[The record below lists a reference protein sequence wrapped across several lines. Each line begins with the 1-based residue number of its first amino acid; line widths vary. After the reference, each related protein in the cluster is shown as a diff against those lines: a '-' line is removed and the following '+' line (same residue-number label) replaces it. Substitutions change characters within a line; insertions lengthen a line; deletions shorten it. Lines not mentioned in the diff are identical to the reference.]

1 MRIKILQINVIANSG
16 STGKIAEKI
25 GRQVLKEG
33 WESYIAYGR
42 WACSS
47 QSQLIKI
54 GNKIDIFNHVIGS
67 RLLDKHGCFS
77 THATKI
83 LIKKIKEINPDIIH
97 LHNIHGYFLNYKILF
112 DFLSQYNKPIVWT
125 LHDCWS
131 FTGHC
136 SHYTAAK
143 CNKWQTQCFKC
154 PIINSYP
161 KSFIDNSKNNYT
173 KKKVIFTQLQNL
185 HIVTVSDWLHNQVSH
200 SFLKNYPIHTICNG
214 INLNTFKPTVSTIR
228 KKLQVENKFIIL
240 SVASYWNNLKGLD
253 DFIKLAN
260 LLDDKYVIILV
271 GIKKTQLNMLPKNII
286 GIPRTEN
293 VEELVDLYSAADIYA
308 SFSIEET
315 FGMTIAE
322 SMACG
327 TPAIVYNSTAC
338 PELVTDNTGF
348 IITPH
353 DLERVIDII
362 SKVKKTGKNIYSP
375 ICRKHIETCFAEE
388 KTYTQYLSLYKKL
401 LNL

>member
-16 STGKIAEKI
+16 SRGKIAEKI
-25 GRQVLKEG
+25 GIQILKEG

-42 WACSS
+42 WAYSS
-47 QSQLIKI
+47 KSKLIKI
-54 GNKIDIFNHVIGS
+54 GNKIDIFSHVIGS
-67 RLLDKHGCFS
+67 RLLDKHGYFS
-77 THATKI
+77 IHATKK

-112 DFLSQYNKPIVWT
+112 DFISQYNKPIVWT

-143 CNKWQTQCFKC
+143 CNKWQTLCFKC

-161 KSFIDNSKNNYT
+161 KSFIDNSKNNYI
-173 KKKVIFTQLQNL
+173 KKKTIFTHPANL
-185 HIVTVSDWLHNQVSH
+185 HIVTVSDWLHNQVDQ

-214 INLNTFKPTVSTIR
+214 INLNTFKPKVSTIR
-228 KKLQVENKFIIL
+228 KKLKIENKFVIL
-240 SVASYWNNLKGLD
+240 SIASYWNNLKGLN
-253 DFIKLAN
+253 DFIQFAN

-271 GIKKTQLNMLPKNII
+271 GVKKAQLKMLPSNII
-286 GIPRTEN
+286 GIPKTEN
-293 VEELVDLYSAADIYA
+293 IEELVDLYSAADIYA

-327 TPAIVYNSTAC
+327 TPVIVYNSTAC
-338 PELVTDNTGF
+338 PELVTNNTGF
-348 IITPH
+348 IVNPH
-353 DLERVIDII
+353 DFEKVIEAIV
-362 SKVKKTGKNIYSP
+362 KVEKIGKNAYSQ
-375 ICRKHIETCFAEE
+375 ICRKHIEDCFSEE
-388 KTYTQYLSLYKKL
+388 KTYTQYLSLYKEL

>member
-1 MRIKILQINVIANSG
+1 MNITILQINVIANSG
-16 STGKIAEKI
+16 STGKITEKI
-25 GRQVLKEG
+25 GLSVLHEH
-33 WESYIAYGR
+33 WNSYIAYGR
-42 WACSS
+42 WACPSK
-47 QSQLIKI
+47 SQLIKI
-54 GNKIDIFNHVIGS
+54 GNKIDLFNHLIGS
-67 RLLDKHGCFS
+67 RLFDKHGCFS
-77 THATKI
+77 VHATRK
-83 LIKKIKEINPDIIH
+83 LIEKIKGINPDIIH

-161 KSFIDNSKNNYT
+161 KSFTDNSKNNYI
-173 KKKVIFTQLQNL
+173 KKKVIFTQLQKL
-185 HIVTVSDWLHNQVSH
+185 HIVTVSEWLHKQVAQ
-200 SFLKNYPIHTICNG
+200 SFLKDYPIHTIYNG

-240 SVASYWNNLKGLD
+240 SVASYWNDLKGFN
-253 DFIKLAN
+253 DFIKLAKV
-260 LLDDKYVIILV
+260 LDEKYIIVLV
-271 GIKKTQLNMLPKNII
+271 GVKKALLKVLPKNII

-293 VEELVDLYSAADIYA
+293 VEELVDLYSAADIYV

-327 TPAIVYNSTAC
+327 TPAIVYDSTAC

-348 IITPH
+348 IIPPH
-353 DLERVIDII
+353 DIEKAMDAIV
-362 SKVKKTGKNIYSP
+362 KVEKTGKNVYSQ
-375 ICRKHIETCFAEE
+375 ICRKHIETCFSEE
-388 KTYTQYLSLYKKL
+388 KIYTQYLSLYKKL

>member
-1 MRIKILQINVIANSG
+1 M
-16 STGKIAEKI
+16 
-25 GRQVLKEG
+25 
-33 WESYIAYGR
+33 
-42 WACSS
+42 
-47 QSQLIKI
+47 
-54 GNKIDIFNHVIGS
+54 
-67 RLLDKHGCFS
+67 
-77 THATKI
+77 
-83 LIKKIKEINPDIIH
+83 
-97 LHNIHGYFLNYKILF
+97 HNIHGYFLNYKVLF

-161 KSFIDNSKNNYT
+161 KSFIDNSKNNYS
-173 KKKVIFTQLQNL
+173 KKKAIFTQLQNL
-185 HIVTVSDWLHNQVSH
+185 HIVTVSEWLHKQVAQ
-200 SFLKNYPIHTICNG
+200 SFLKDYPIHTIYNG

-228 KKLQVENKFIIL
+228 KKLQIENKFIIL
-240 SVASYWNNLKGLD
+240 SVASYWNDLKGFN
-253 DFIKLAN
+253 DFIKLAKV
-260 LLDDKYVIILV
+260 LDEKYIIVLV
-271 GIKKTQLNMLPKNII
+271 GVKKALLKVLPKNII

-293 VEELVDLYSAADIYA
+293 VEELVDLYSAADIYV

-327 TPAIVYNSTAC
+327 TPAIVYDSTAC

-348 IITPH
+348 IIPPH
-353 DLERVIDII
+353 DIEKAMDAIV
-362 SKVKKTGKNIYSP
+362 KVENTGKNVYSHFG
-375 ICRKHIETCFAEE
+375 RKLIETCFSEE
-388 KTYTQYLSLYKKL
+388 KIYTQYLSLYKKL